1 MTNYYQ
7 SLVIG
12 DLLLNDN
19 GITQLNGNFNI
30 NVKNKKIIELKD
42 DDAYLND
49 NRILTTND
57 IYNTNQNTIKLTFAS
72 GIYINSGKKFLRYC
86 GNSDSAY
93 DTSLRVANI
102 YNTTCS
108 IIIKKLSIQKGYSG
122 ENNISIP
129 ILNFNRKMSGNF
141 LIEDI
146 NYTLESN
153 SHIYVEINGNPSLET
168 TVELYIECVPD
179 VNTPTNTFTNTNT
192 NTNSN
197 DSLEFNNIVIPTYSE
212 IFNYANGGILTK
224 YPITIN

>member
-19 GITQLNGNFNI
+19 GINQLDGNFNI
-30 NVKNKKIIELKD
+30 NLKNKKIIELKN

-49 NRILTTND
+49 HRILTTND
-57 IYNTNQNTIKLTFAS
+57 IYKTNQNTLKLTFAS
-72 GIYINSGKKFLRYC
+72 GIYINPGKKFLRYC

-93 DTSLRVANI
+93 DTALRVANI

-108 IIIKKLSIQKGYSG
+108 IIIKKISIQKGYTG

-129 ILNFNRKMSGNF
+129 VLNFNRKMSGNF
-141 LIEDI
+141 LIEDL
-146 NYTLESN
+146 NYTLDSN
-153 SHIYVEINGNPSLET
+153 SHIYIEINGNPSLET
-168 TVELYIECVPD
+168 TVELYIECVSD
-179 VNTPTNTFTNTNT
+179 INTFTNTT
-192 NTNSN
+192 VVSN
-197 DSLEFNNIVIPTYSE
+197 DYSLEFNNIVKPTYSE